1 LTHIATPDWV
11 KDAVFYQI
19 FPDRFASSERV
30 PKPSNL
36 EPWDSPPTVF
46 GFKGGDLLGVVE
58 RLDYLQELGVTA
70 IYFNPIFQSAA
81 NHRYHTHDYYRVD
94 PILGG
99 DGAFR
104 VLLDAAHA
112 RGMRVVLDGVFNH
125 ASRGF
130 YQFQHTLEN
139 GAASPYLDWFHF
151 DEARLRAGKQL
162 NAYLSPEEE
171 RRLARS
177 GGGLRD
183 LGYQAWWDLP
193 ALPEFN
199 TETEAV
205 RRFIFDVA
213 RHWIEF
219 GMDGWRLDVPQE
231 IDDDGFW
238 REFRRV
244 VKTARPEAYIV
255 GEIWAEAQRWLQ
267 GDQFDAVMNY
277 PFSRACLGFFG
288 GERLDMA
295 QRPGG
300 FTLQPLSAVEFADA
314 IGRLLALYDWEVTL
328 VQLNLLDSHDMPR
341 FLTLVG
347 GDKAALKLATLF
359 QMTFPGAPCVYYGD
373 EIGMEGRHDPDC
385 RRAFPWD
392 EARWDHDLLA
402 FFRRAIALR
411 HAHPALRRGRYLR
424 LHADSQHGVYAFAR
438 QGEGETLVVVLNNGG
453 ASYDLDVLAGG
464 LFPEGASLH
473 DVWGGD
479 RASVTAGRITGATL
493 PPRSGA
499 VLAAAGRW
507 GRGVS
512 GRFDPVPL
520 AGRRRDRAARERAGA
535 GDRPVPD
542 AGPLVAHAVR
552 KRASRSRAHRRED
565 PAL

>member
-1 LTHIATPDWV
+1 LVDWV
-11 KDAVFYQI
+11 RDAVFYQI
-19 FPDRFASSERV
+19 FPDRFARSERL

-36 EPWDSPPTVF
+36 EPWDSPPTVL

-99 DGAFR
+99 NEPFR
-104 VLLDAAHA
+104 ALLDAAHA
-112 RGMRVVLDGVFNH
+112 RGIHVVLDGVFNH

-139 GAASPYLDWFHF
+139 GAASPYLDWFYF
-151 DEARLRAGKQL
+151 DGARLRAGRRPD
-162 NAYLSPEEE
+162 AYPSPEEE
-171 RRLARS
+171 RRLGRNGRS
-177 GGGLRD
+177 LQE
-183 LGYQAWWDLP
+183 LGYRAWWDLP
-193 ALPEFN
+193 ALPKLN

-219 GMDGWRLDVPQE
+219 GIDGWRLDVPHE
-231 IDDDGFW
+231 IDDDAFW

-244 VKTARPEAYIV
+244 IKTANPDAYIV
-255 GEIWAEAQRWLQ
+255 GEIWGDAHRWLG

-277 PFSRACLGFFG
+277 PFDRACLGFFG
-288 GERLDMA
+288 GERLDTT

-300 FTLQPLSAVEFADA
+300 FTLQPLSAVQFADEVD
-314 IGRLLALYDWEVTL
+314 RLLALYDWEVTL
-328 VQLNLLDSHDMPR
+328 VQLNLLSSHDVPR
-341 FLTLVG
+341 FLTLVQA
-347 GDKAALKLATLF
+347 DREALKLATLF

-373 EIGMEGRHDPDC
+373 EIGMEGEHDPDC

-392 EARWDHDLLA
+392 VDRWDHDLLA

-411 HAHPALRRGRYLR
+411 HGHPALRRGRCRR
-424 LHADSQHGVYAFAR
+424 LHADDRLGVYAFAR
-438 QGEGETLVVVLNNGG
+438 QGEGETLAVVLNNGG
-453 ASYDLDVLAGG
+453 ASYDLDVPVDG

-473 DVWGGD
+473 DVWGGG
-479 RASVTAGRITGATL
+479 RAGVTAGRVTGATL

-499 VLAAAGRW
+499 VLAVG
-507 GRGVS
+507 
-512 GRFDPVPL
+512 
-520 AGRRRDRAARERAGA
+520 E
-535 GDRPVPD
+535 
-542 AGPLVAHAVR
+542 
-552 KRASRSRAHRRED
+552 
-565 PAL
+565 